1 MLVTQIKIILY
12 IVLNNITLHNNTV
25 TNNTVTNNTVTN
37 NTVTNNTAILVISL
51 ISKLSEEYSKFSE

>member
-37 NTVTNNTAILVISL
+37 NTAILVISL
-51 ISKLSEEYSKFSE
+51 ISNLSEEYSKFSE